1 MKPIP
6 LQTNRMSKAKRP
18 KRRTDLKRQTE
29 QTEQPKQEEVV
40 VREESGG
47 IPFGDS
53 MLLLER
59 SSGNVGV
66 QLMLGVRK
74 NEPQK
79 TRCRS
84 LVNFDGRW
92 VGRAEGAA
100 GSGSS
105 YWLCD
110 LTCYIRPVLKT

>member
-1 MKPIP
+1 MCGVENHKLLTFVFVIQP
-6 LQTNRMSKAKRP
+6 LLWLQGIDRLNV
-18 KRRTDLKRQTE
+18 LIIILGL
-29 QTEQPKQEEVV
+29 EEVV

-74 NEPQK
+74 NKPQ
-79 TRCRS
+79 
-84 LVNFDGRW
+84 
-92 VGRAEGAA
+92 
-100 GSGSS
+100 
-105 YWLCD
+105 
-110 LTCYIRPVLKT
+110 